1 MAFISDAGREFLA
14 NQPDE
19 PGMTQ
24 KEHDAS
30 MKQIRRFESWSR
42 REAMAEMAA
51 IDGRSR
57 DDLINEAI
65 DEWLA
70 KHSKSYWQREA
81 EIREHLEAIK
91 ALKFQG

>member
-1 MAFISDAGREFLA
+1 MAFLSDAGREFLT
-14 NQPDE
+14 NQGHE
-19 PGMTQ
+19 PGLSQ
-24 KEHDAS
+24 KQHDDL
-30 MKQIRRFESWSR
+30 MKQLQHFESSSR

-51 IDGRSR
+51 IDGRSTGA
-57 DDLINEAI
+57 LINEAI

-81 EIREHLEAIK
+81 EILEHLKAIK

>member
-42 REAMAEMAA
+42 REAMAE
-51 IDGRSR
+51 
-57 DDLINEAI
+57 
-65 DEWLA
+65 
-70 KHSKSYWQREA
+70 
-81 EIREHLEAIK
+81 IREHLEAIK

>member
-1 MAFISDAGREFLA
+1 MAFLSDAGREFLT
-14 NQPDE
+14 NQGHAPV
-19 PGMTQ
+19 PTQ
-24 KEHDAS
+24 KQHDDLV
-30 MKQIRRFESWSR
+30 KQLQHFESWSR

-57 DDLINEAI
+57 DALINEAI

-81 EIREHLEAIK
+81 QIHEHLKAIK

>member
-1 MAFISDAGREFLA
+1 MAFLSDAGREFLA

-19 PGMTQ
+19 PGITQ
-24 KEHDAS
+24 KEHDDF
-30 MKQIRRFESWSR
+30 MKQLRHFESWSR
-42 REAMAEMAA
+42 QQAMAKMAA

-57 DDLINEAI
+57 DALIHEAI

-81 EIREHLEAIK
+81 QIQEHLKAIK

>member
-1 MAFISDAGREFLA
+1 MAFLSDAGREFLA
-14 NQPDE
+14 NQPDD
-19 PGMTQ
+19 PGLTQ
-24 KEHDAS
+24 KEHDDFVEQLRYWETW
-30 MKQIRRFESWSR
+30 KR

-81 EIREHLEAIK
+81 EIQEHLKAIK
-91 ALKFQG
+91 ALKFQS